1 MEGKTLITGATGFIG
16 RRLARALIEEGVK
29 ALKVF
34 DLNAKALDPLV
45 REKAEIIEGNVLDES
60 KVREALRGVDVAYYL
75 IHSVGAKN
83 YEEIE
88 RRSAENFRDCAISE
102 GVRRIIYL
110 GGLGRKETASR
121 HLKSRLLTGE
131 ILSSKPDK
139 IQTIWFRAGIVI
151 GAGSASFEIIRNL
164 VEKLPVM
171 ITPKWVSTKTEPIGI
186 KDIIRYLVAARTLD
200 LKGNAIVDVGIKRMS
215 FGEMILEAANVMG
228 LKRYII
234 PVPFLSPNLSSYW
247 LVLFSP
253 VPFSL
258 AKELVLGLASETVK
272 ENDNASKLFPHI
284 KPASYSEA
292 VRYALEELENQ
303 SVVGR
308 WCDSV
313 SQEICELAIPPVIR
327 DAVYI
332 DEKVF
337 PIEHVSPDKVFMV
350 VQELGG
356 EKGWLVHN
364 KLWRLRGMIDN
375 MLGGHGHRRGRRSP
389 HELRVGDAVDYWK
402 VVDIVPG
409 KRLLLLA
416 EMKLPGKAWLE
427 FYIDGNK
434 LVQRA
439 LFLPKGLLGRA
450 YWLASKPFHDSIFSE
465 LGKEIIKEAVRRY
478 GSGEN

>member
-1 MEGKTLITGATGFIG
+1 MESRTLITGATGFIG
-16 RRLARALIEEGVK
+16 RRLARALMEEGVK
-29 ALKVF
+29 SLRVF

-45 REKAEIIEGNVLDES
+45 RDNAEVVEGNVLDTS
-60 KVREALRGVDVAYYL
+60 KLREALKGVDVAYYL
-75 IHSVGAKN
+75 IHAVGARN

-131 ILSSKPDK
+131 ILSSKPER

-171 ITPKWVSTKTEPIGI
+171 IAPRWVSTRTEPIGI
-186 KDIIRYLVAARTLD
+186 KDIVRYLVAARTVD
-200 LKGNAIVDVGIKRMS
+200 VKQNIVVDVGIKQMS
-215 FGEMILEAANVMG
+215 FGEMILEAARVMG

-272 ENDNASKLFPHI
+272 ENDNALRFFPAI
-284 KPASYSEA
+284 QPASYSEA
-292 VRYALEELENQ
+292 VRYALQELEHHT
-303 SVVGR
+303 VIGR

-313 SQEICELAIPPVIR
+313 SQEICELAVPPVLR
-327 DAVYI
+327 DAVYV

-337 PIEHVSPDKVFMV
+337 PIEGISPDKVFLV
-350 VQELGG
+350 IQEIGG

-364 KLWRLRGMIDN
+364 RLWRLRGIIDK
-375 MLGGHGHRRGRRSP
+375 MLGGHGYQRGRRSP
-389 HELRVGDAVDYWK
+389 CELRVGDAIDYWK

-427 FYIDGNK
+427 FYIEKNR

-439 LFLPKGLLGRA
+439 LFLPKALLGRA
-450 YWLASKPFHDSIFSE
+450 YWFALKPFHDKIFSE
-465 LGKEIIKEAVRRY
+465 LGREIINEAKRRY
-478 GSGEN
+478 G